1 MMSNQRSAFLKS
13 LLAPLFE
20 AMGDFSLSQVKP
32 ELEKIFSQD
41 CLVHMCFPFNDMQGS
56 DAFYTNCLEKLSTA
70 VPDLERRNLI
80 VLAAT
85 TEHGNEWVST
95 MGNYVGTFQEKFLDI
110 LPTGHLMHMRFH
122 EFFKFED
129 RNITE
134 VQAIWDIPELMM
146 ISNSWPLAPQLGKFI
161 LTPSPETNDG
171 IFVSGDGAKNEQKIK
186 NMLTDLCRHPENPDP
201 RVMNLDL
208 HWHPNFNWYGPAGIG
223 TCRGIDGFRNWH
235 QIPFLRGMPNR
246 KVDKSSDKFSDW
258 EAHTHWISEGDYVSE
273 TGWPNMI
280 MKLTNDGWM
289 GIPPVNKEILLRSL
303 DFWRIGKDG
312 RIKENWV
319 LVDLLDMYNQIG
331 VNVFDRMRE
340 FNKAKISRSGAT

>member
-1 MMSNQRSAFLKS
+1 
-13 LLAPLFE
+13 
-20 AMGDFSLSQVKP
+20 
-32 ELEKIFSQD
+32 
-41 CLVHMCFPFNDMQGS
+41 
-56 DAFYTNCLEKLSTA
+56 
-70 VPDLERRNLI
+70 
-80 VLAAT
+80 
-85 TEHGNEWVST
+85 
-95 MGNYVGTFQEKFLDI
+95 
-110 LPTGHLMHMRFH
+110 MHMRFH

-161 LTPSPETNDG
+161 LTPSPETNNG
-171 IFVSGDGAKNEQKIK
+171 IFVSGDGAQNEQKIK

-246 KVDKSSDKFSDW
+246 KVDKSSDKFSNW
-258 EAHTHWISEGDYVSE
+258 EAHTHWISEGDFVSE

-280 MKLTNDGWM
+280 MNLTNDGWL